1 MTRRF
6 EGKVAVV
13 TGASRGIGL
22 AIARRLVDEGAAVC
36 VTGRNAEALDAAV
49 AGLDEAAGR
58 RAAMGVAGRA
68 DDADHRTEALERTVE
83 EFGPIG
89 LLVNN
94 AGINPVYGPLMDTDL
109 AAARKVVEVNV
120 LAALAWTQGAWR
132 AGLRGNGGAVVNVAS
147 IAGLR
152 AAPGLG
158 VYGASKAMLVGL
170 TQQLAAELAPTARVN
185 AVAPAVVRTPFARAL
200 YEGREEAVSAT
211 YPMRRLGEPDDVAG
225 AVAWLLSD
233 DAAWVTGQTVVLD
246 GGQTIMAQLTV

>member
-1 MTRRF
+1 VTGRF
-6 EGKVAVV
+6 EGRVAVV

-22 AIARRLVDEGAAVC
+22 AIARRLVDEGASVGI
-36 VTGRNAEALDAAV
+36 TGRQAEPLAEAV
-49 AGLDEAAGR
+49 AGLDVAAGR
-58 RAAMGVAGRA
+58 RAALGVAGRA
-68 DDADHRTEALERTVE
+68 DDADHRAEAFERTTAAL
-83 EFGPIG
+83 GPDD

-120 LAALAWTQGAWR
+120 LAALGWTQGAWR
-132 AGLRGNGGAVVNVAS
+132 AGLQERGGAVVNVAS

-170 TQQLAAELAPTARVN
+170 TQQLAAELAPTVRVN

-200 YEGREEAVSAT
+200 YEGREEALSAT

-246 GGQTIMAQLTV
+246 GGQSTIVSLTG